1 MKLLFSFI
9 LISLCLLI
17 WSMFIEPNILI
28 VKHLTIHDEK
38 LKGLKIVF
46 ASDFHIKPHETYR
59 LNKIVRT
66 INEQNPDIVLF
77 GGDYVNGHKKGNSL
91 SIEKIAKKFS
101 YIVSKY
107 GTYVIIGNHDG
118 WQGKEEIIEVLKKN
132 GINVLFNNNACFKD
146 FCIAGVDDLQTGNP
160 DIEKALSGVN
170 KPVILL
176 THTPDIMPNVPY
188 NVNLTLAGH
197 LHGGQVRLNKALIV
211 PSIYGDKY
219 ANGFLNDNGKKI
231 YTTKGLGTSILPIR
245 FNCPPEIVVIEF
257 PLH

>member
-9 LISLCLLI
+9 LISLCLLF

-28 VKHLTIHDEK
+28 VKHLTIHDER

-46 ASDFHIKPHETYR
+46 ASDFHVKPHETYR

-107 GTYVIIGNHDG
+107 GTYVVIGNHDG
-118 WQGKEEIIEVLKKN
+118 WQVKK
-132 GINVLFNNNACFKD
+132 K
-146 FCIAGVDDLQTGNP
+146 
-160 DIEKALSGVN
+160 
-170 KPVILL
+170 
-176 THTPDIMPNVPY
+176 
-188 NVNLTLAGH
+188 
-197 LHGGQVRLNKALIV
+197 
-211 PSIYGDKY
+211 
-219 ANGFLNDNGKKI
+219 
-231 YTTKGLGTSILPIR
+231 
-245 FNCPPEIVVIEF
+245 
-257 PLH
+257 